1 MDDLQYAFQ
10 QKEQNERA
18 TDIPAP
24 VDEVA
29 NEFEELLYARHAEV
43 KTEED
48 LLFQRGTPIPALFNT
63 FYKFI
68 QNPSSVSVETF
79 KRMVDTDDTVGSG
92 VDFLTTCLAARLGM
106 YQHEDNEISE
116 WVNTALENVEGG
128 FTNVLKELLSAT
140 WAGFAVQEVVWGNDE
155 QLGFVPKKMVSLPP
169 STILFETERTG
180 ELTYDGILQYQ
191 RNYNPAFASA
201 GVSYL
206 FGFGANILS
215 TDRSFRPDPYAKL
228 GDFPFPLRTANTYS
242 YLSIRIPV
250 AKCVHYAFD
259 AQGKFGNPY
268 GRSLLRRCYKFY
280 VMKDAILQMLSIAL
294 DRKGTPLTLVYA
306 DPNMTLLDPNKARP
320 GGDNRGHHKVGIRA
334 DQAAREAFRQIHN
347 DTTIILPG
355 KKGQVFDTDF
365 VPQTSNANDFLEA
378 LRFCNSSILRALLV
392 PTLIFGNGDGTGSF
406 ALGQEHAKTFDKILD
421 GMLSGLKHIL
431 LQQLIRPMLAL
442 NFDRSK
448 WERQGLGDFS
458 KRELSPDEI
467 DKEMTVIEKAVSM
480 GAIDM
485 NDMND
490 LNKVRDKI
498 GFDARNKPIQQAN
511 PLEEVGTQYDPQ
523 DPNSPSAIGSAAGQP
538 HPLDDQTSPDVGPE
552 ETGYQPGGRGPAA
565 TEDSGPPEKGDANP
579 PEKPPIKIPNPARET
594 ERAGGLTRF
603 ISWLKRFVSMGEIP
617 TGLEKAWDRLLGL
630 SRAIDTNGILPE
642 QALAEFRDLKQYRV
656 STLLGDSEGDLV
668 PFDRELNLV
677 EGKIKGMRAK
687 NEQM

>member
-1 MDDLQYAFQ
+1 MDDIKNATKA
-10 QKEQNERA
+10 KEQNERA

-29 NEFEELLYARHAEV
+29 NEFEELLYARHAEI
-43 KTEED
+43 KDKDD
-48 LLFQRGTPIPALFNT
+48 LLWQRGTPIPALFNT
-63 FYKFI
+63 FYKFV

-106 YQHEDNEISE
+106 YQHDDAEISE
-116 WVNTALENVEGG
+116 WVNTALESVEGG
-128 FTNVLKELLSAT
+128 FTNVIKELLSAT
-140 WAGFAVQEVVWGNDE
+140 WAGFAVQEVVWANDPA
-155 QLGFVPKKMVSLPP
+155 LGFIPKKMVSLPP

-206 FGFGANILS
+206 FGFGANVLS

-268 GRSLLRRCYKFY
+268 GRSLLRRCYKYY
-280 VMKDAILQMLSIAL
+280 VMKDAILQMLSVAL

-306 DPNMTLLDPNKARP
+306 DPNMTLLDPNKTAQ
-320 GGDNRGHHKVGIRA
+320 GVNQRGQKVGIRA
-334 DQAAREAFRQIHN
+334 DLAAREAFRQIHN

-365 VPQTSNANDFLEA
+365 VPQTSNAGDFLEA
-378 LRFCNSSILRALLV
+378 LRFCNQSILRALLI
-392 PTLIFGNGDGTGSF
+392 PTLIFGNGDGSGSYS
-406 ALGQEHAKTFDKILD
+406 LGQEHAKTFDKILD
-421 GMLSGLKHIL
+421 GMLAGLKHVL

-442 NFDRSK
+442 NFEKER
-448 WERQGLGDFS
+448 WERPGLGDFS
-458 KRELSPDEI
+458 KRELSSDEI
-467 DKEMTVIEKAVSM
+467 DKEINVIEKAVNI

-485 NDMND
+485 SDMND

-498 GFDARNKPIQQAN
+498 GFDARDTPIQN
-511 PLEEVGTQYDPQ
+511 PNDIEEAGTQYDPR
-523 DPNSPSAIGSAAGQP
+523 DPNSPNSSGLPGGSAGQP
-538 HPLDDQTSPDVGPE
+538 NPLDDQTTADTGPE
-552 ETGYQPGGRGPAA
+552 QIGYQPGGRGVDA
-565 TEDSGPPEKGDANP
+565 GPVEKGDANP
-579 PEKPPIKIPNPARET
+579 IEKAPIPNPARKT
-594 ERAGGLTRF
+594 EKAGGLKRFLGWMTRF
-603 ISWLKRFVSMGEIP
+603 ASLEELP
-617 TGLEKAWDRLLGL
+617 TSLDNAMDRALGL
-630 SRAIDTNGILPE
+630 SRAIDTNTILPE
-642 QALAEFRDLKQYRV
+642 QAMAEFKDLKDYRV
-656 STLLGDSEGDLV
+656 RNLNQDKTLEPL
-668 PFDRELNLV
+668 DRELDLI
-677 EGKIKGMRAK
+677 ETKIKTMQAK
-687 NEQM
+687 NEQR